1 MTRPLIA
8 TLAATAAAATALG
21 TATAPAVAAGAA
33 DQRAAQRGAAWL
45 QRSPVA
51 APGGQ
56 IADTIVALRA
66 ARRSPAALRPR
77 LRALQRVAP
86 RYADTAGGAAK
97 VTLAAVAGGA
107 DPTRF
112 GGHDYVRRIT
122 ARYAAGRYGA
132 TVFDQALS
140 MLALRAAGRP
150 IPATAIR
157 TTLRARGAGGW
168 NFNMT
173 RSGGRDMVDGTG
185 LMIEALRAAGVPAS
199 HRELRAA
206 TAWMVTQRNA
216 QGGYTSA
223 GGAGA
228 TQANPTSNVIR
239 ALRAMRR
246 PAPARTRAALRAIQ
260 ERSGAVR
267 FTGRQ
272 DGSRLLATTD
282 AVVAFSGRHLP
293 IR

>member
-1 MTRPLIA
+1 MSGRRTAA
-8 TLAATAAAATALG
+8 TLVAGLLTAGALG
-21 TATAPAVAAGAA
+21 VAAPLAVGATA
-33 DQRAAQRGAAWL
+33 DQRAAQRGATWL

-56 IADTIVALRA
+56 IADTIVALKA
-66 ARRSPAALRPR
+66 ARRGPAVLRPR
-77 LRALQRVAP
+77 LRALRRVAP
-86 RYADTAGGAAK
+86 RYADTAGAAAK
-97 VTLAAVAGGA
+97 VTMGAVAGGA

-112 GGHDYVRRIT
+112 GGNDYVRRIT

-150 IPATAIR
+150 IPATAVR
-157 TTLRARGAGGW
+157 TTLAARGTGGW
-168 NFNMT
+168 NFAMT
-173 RSGGRDMVDGTG
+173 RSGRDMVDGTG

-199 HRELRAA
+199 HKGLRAA
-206 TAWMVTQRNA
+206 TTWMVAQRNA

-223 GGAGA
+223 GGQGA

-239 ALRAMRR
+239 ALDAMGR
-246 PAPARTRAALRAIQ
+246 PVPARTRAALRSIQ
-260 ERSGAVR
+260 ERSGAVK

-293 IR
+293 LR